1 LRDLLAPDLALLAQF
16 FEVGPDHRQQ
26 LQDDRRRNVGHD
38 AEGED
43 GQLAEVAAR
52 EQVDE
57 TEDRS
62 LLLLE
67 QPQQR
72 LGIDARRGADGRRE
86 RAGDL
91 RRLDRPRAAAAEPG
105 GGSLPRDR
113 RAAQGLAPAR
123 LVLRACRR
131 AGVQHRAR
139 DRPRRG
145 DRVLGRWQAWAE
157 PVQGQGQAPLEAE
170 AERAAMDRAQ
180 MAAAEADIQTKRAQE
195 AEIQQLAQQLA
206 SMEAQRKAQMIGTVT
221 GAVAD
226 VAGAAS
232 QVAIQS
238 EMTNRYT
245 DTQLQIAEKQ
255 AEAMRYGT
263 YLNNGYTGQ

>member
-1 LRDLLAPDLALLAQF
+1 MPVLTTALTTAAILAGTSAAARATGGVLQGRAMKEAQEPLKERLSQLEEMQRTGALGLTGEEEALMLRRIADPGRALAAQRMEQQQALSEGARGSGEVLAQLTKQ
-16 FEVGPDHRQQ
+16 E
-26 LQDDRRRNVGHD
+26 
-38 AEGED
+38 
-43 GQLAEVAAR
+43 
-52 EQVDE
+52 
-57 TEDRS
+57 
-62 LLLLE
+62 
-67 QPQQR
+67 
-72 LGIDARRGADGRRE
+72 
-86 RAGDL
+86 
-91 RRLDRPRAAAAEPG
+91 
-105 GGSLPRDR
+105 
-113 RAAQGLAPAR
+113 
-123 LVLRACRR
+123 
-131 AGVQHRAR
+131 
-139 DRPRRG
+139 
-145 DRVLGRWQAWAE
+145 
-157 PVQGQGQAPLEAE
+157 E

>member
-1 LRDLLAPDLALLAQF
+1 MALGTALTVAAILAGTSAAARATGGVLQGRAMKEAQEPLKERLSQLEEMQRTGALGLTGEEEALMLRRIADPGRALAAQRMEQQQALSEGARGSGEVLAQLTKQ
-16 FEVGPDHRQQ
+16 E
-26 LQDDRRRNVGHD
+26 
-38 AEGED
+38 
-43 GQLAEVAAR
+43 
-52 EQVDE
+52 
-57 TEDRS
+57 
-62 LLLLE
+62 
-67 QPQQR
+67 
-72 LGIDARRGADGRRE
+72 
-86 RAGDL
+86 
-91 RRLDRPRAAAAEPG
+91 
-105 GGSLPRDR
+105 
-113 RAAQGLAPAR
+113 
-123 LVLRACRR
+123 
-131 AGVQHRAR
+131 
-139 DRPRRG
+139 
-145 DRVLGRWQAWAE
+145 
-157 PVQGQGQAPLEAE
+157 E

-263 YLNNGYTGQ
+263 YLNNGYTGQY

>member
-1 LRDLLAPDLALLAQF
+1 MSFLATAAILASAAAVTKATGAVIQSRQLKQAQEPYKERLGQLEQMQRTGALGLTGEEEALL
-16 FEVGPDHRQQ
+16 
-26 LQDDRRRNVGHD
+26 
-38 AEGED
+38 
-43 GQLAEVAAR
+43 
-52 EQVDE
+52 
-57 TEDRS
+57 
-62 LLLLE
+62 
-67 QPQQR
+67 
-72 LGIDARRGADGRRE
+72 
-86 RAGDL
+86 L
-91 RRLDRPRAAAAEPG
+91 RRTADPGRA
-105 GGSLPRDR
+105 L
-113 RAAQGLAPAR
+113 AAQRMEQQQALSEGAR
-123 LVLRACRR
+123 GSGEVLS
-131 AGVQHRAR
+131 Q
-139 DRPRRG
+139 
-145 DRVLGRWQAWAE
+145 LTQ
-157 PVQGQGQAPLEAE
+157 QAE

-180 MAAAEADIQTKRAQE
+180 QVAAEADIQTKRAQE